1 VPGVVDTIANAPL
14 DTNVA
19 RIVLSV
25 ALGLF
30 LGLEREWSQKAAGIR
45 TFALVSVLGTIFTL
59 YEADRCATGDC
70 VPVMAAMA
78 GFFVISVAAI
88 LMYSGV
94 ISEDEGL
101 HLTTAVSL
109 MVAYGVGILV
119 AIGDALSATV
129 VAVMSSLLLVLKREL
144 HSLAWGL
151 SRKELRSA
159 TEFAIIA
166 FVVYPILPP
175 DAIPLGPPPFDVAI
189 EPRVVWLMVVFVAGI
204 GIVNYAVVENYG
216 SRGIAVTGFFGGLAS
231 STAVVGTMLDHV
243 SQHEEAANYAVAG
256 VLLANAAMAV
266 RNLVIAIVFTLSGS
280 TLYSA
285 AIPLGTV
292 ILVSLGVAAYT
303 ADWNEYVPIDLE
315 SPFSTKNALAFGGMF
330 LIVVVAGG
338 IAEVQFGSA
347 GLYVTALLSGLVSS
361 AGATTSAVV
370 LYRAGTIDANAAT
383 IAVLLATASSI
394 GMKVALASTSSNRDF
409 ARRAALWS
417 AVVLGAGGIA
427 ASLPI

>member
-1 VPGVVDTIANAPL
+1 MPGVVDTIANAPL